1 MDRYEEA
8 GKLVTNF
15 IESGFRFHPIAGNQ
29 PKICEKFQLEFGYDA
44 LRNTPKDKILKKI
57 FHSDG
62 EESSMLYLLEYKDT
76 YINLGSI
83 KGGSPNKYPVYMNK
97 GKWYTGV
104 LKNKRELTF
113 EEASNIAYEVSE
125 KLLTALDLVEGSR
138 FESVQD
144 YVAFERKL
152 REKIDKFAG
161 YAWVRKYLYMNY
173 PEVFVPFYNDEWIRK
188 AVMCFLIKPEETF
201 FGRVGQLI
209 KMVETTE
216 YDVIHFTQTIYKIFG
231 CMIDVHFYRI
241 DAIFEGKCYAPEWKK
256 EGYVALPT
264 KQVRSLESCY
274 EKKMDGKDNVIKSL
288 QEQYGVDDK
297 TSKRLAKQYDAF
309 YKARNE
315 HWAVDVF
322 VIFDGKKPVGL
333 ADHVGDYRYLATK
346 DLPHVRPISWV
357 ADFNEKD
364 NSMPNSGEGYGELCT
379 EITDEDNLLFLY
391 EKYFY
396 DNNKLGIK

>member
-8 GKLVTNF
+8 GRLVTNF
-15 IESGFRFHPIAGNQ
+15 IESGFRFHPVADKQ
-29 PKICEKFQLEFGYDA
+29 PRLCEEFQSEFGYDA
-44 LRNTPKDKILKKI
+44 LKNTPKEKILKKI

-62 EESSMLYLLEYKDT
+62 EENSMLYLMEYKDK
-76 YINLGSI
+76 YIDLGSI

-104 LKNKRELTF
+104 LKNKRERSF
-113 EEASNIAYEVSE
+113 EEASDISADVAD
-125 KLLTALDLVEGSR
+125 KLITALDIVERSK
-138 FESVQD
+138 FETVQD
-144 YVAFERKL
+144 YIQFEKKL
-152 REKIDKFAG
+152 REKIDRFAG

-188 AVMCFLIKPEETF
+188 AVMCFLVKPEETF
-201 FGRVGQLI
+201 YGRVGQLI

-241 DAIFEGKCYAPEWKK
+241 DACFEGKSYAAEWKK
-256 EGYVALPT
+256 DGYIALPS
-264 KQVRSLESCY
+264 KEVRSLDSCY
-274 EKKMDGKDNVIKSL
+274 EKVMEGKDNVVKSL
-288 QEQYGVDDK
+288 IEQYGHDDR
-297 TSKRLAKQYDAF
+297 SAKRLANQYDAF
-309 YKARNE
+309 FKARNE

-322 VIFDGKKPVGL
+322 VIFEGKMLVGL
-333 ADHVGDYRYLATK
+333 ADHVGNYKYMATK
-346 DLPHVRPISWV
+346 DTPHVRQVNWV
-357 ADFNEKD
+357 ADLDKG
-364 NSMPNSGEGYGELCT
+364 SMMPNAVEGFGELCT
-379 EITDEDNLLFLY
+379 EIKDEDNLLYLY

>member
-1 MDRYEEA
+1 MDRYQEA

-15 IESGFRFHPIAGNQ
+15 IESGFVFHPVVDRQART
-29 PKICEKFQLEFGYDA
+29 CEEFQAEFGFEA
-44 LRNTPKDKILKKI
+44 LKETPKDRILMKV

-62 EESSMLYLLEYKDT
+62 EESSMLYLLEYKDK
-76 YINLGSI
+76 YLDLGSI

-113 EEASNIAYEVSE
+113 EEASDIAQYAVDQ
-125 KLLTALDLVEGSR
+125 LLAAMELVERSR
-138 FESVQD
+138 FDTVQD
-144 YVAFERKL
+144 YVLFEKKL
-152 REKIDKFAG
+152 REKIDKYAG

-188 AVMCFLIKPEETF
+188 AVMCFLVKPEDTYY
-201 FGRVGQLI
+201 GRVGQLI

-241 DAIFEGKCYAPEWKK
+241 DARFEGTSYADAWKK
-256 EGYVALPT
+256 KRIIALPT
-264 KQVRSLESCY
+264 KQVRSLDSCY
-274 EKKMDGKDNVIKSL
+274 EKMMEGRDNVAKSL
-288 QEQYGVDDK
+288 VDQYGIDAK
-297 TSKRLAKQYDAF
+297 EAKRKANQFDSF

-315 HWAVDVF
+315 SWAVDVF
-322 VIFDGKKPVGL
+322 VVMTGNKLIAL
-333 ADHVGDYRYLATK
+333 ADRVGNYRYVATEE
-346 DLPHVRPISWV
+346 LPHIRAIDWV
-357 ADFNEKD
+357 SDFSETD
-364 NSMPNSGEGYGELCT
+364 RLPNASEGLGELCV
-379 EITDEDNLLFLY
+379 EIKDEDNLLYLY

-396 DNNKLGIK
+396 NCNKLGIK